1 MSDKAPK
8 SAAAQSES
16 PKAFLVLATHPD
28 HGPHRA
34 LVYTEAE
41 ANEKADHWAGR
52 GCTLEIEPLYSIDQ
66 LEQRLSWE
74 EFRKLANEAFG
85 QSVDRDLR
93 GNPITDYDV
102 LLMGAYAP
110 AIKRL
115 VELAVTRLT
124 VEHS

>member
-1 MSDKAPK
+1 MPDETPN
-8 SAAAQSES
+8 SAAAQSEQ
-16 PKAFLVLATHPD
+16 PKAWLVLATHPD

-41 ANEKADHWAGR
+41 ANEKAAHWAGR
-52 GCTLEIEPLYSIDQ
+52 GCTLEIEPLYSLEQ
-66 LEQRLSWE
+66 LQQRLSWE

-85 QSVDRDLR
+85 EVVDHDLR

-115 VELAVTRLT
+115 VELALTRLT
-124 VEHS
+124 LENS